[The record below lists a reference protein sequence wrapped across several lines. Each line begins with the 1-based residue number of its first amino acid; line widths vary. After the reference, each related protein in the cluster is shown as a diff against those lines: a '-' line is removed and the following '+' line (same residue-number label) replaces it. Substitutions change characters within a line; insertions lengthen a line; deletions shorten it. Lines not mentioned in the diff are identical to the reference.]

1 MYIVRFYTG
10 GTGMPNYQEMY
21 VTLFRRVTA
30 AINELQEAQQQ
41 TEEMY
46 ISSAPTNIRV
56 IDTDSTKDAKPD
68 TE

>member
-1 MYIVRFYTG
+1 
-10 GTGMPNYQEMY
+10 MPNYQEMY

-46 ISSAPTNIRV
+46 ISSTPTNIKV
-56 IDTDSTKDAKPD
+56 IDTNSMKDEKPD
-68 TE
+68 KE

>member
-1 MYIVRFYTG
+1 
-10 GTGMPNYQEMY
+10 MPNYQEMY

-46 ISSAPTNIRV
+46 ISSAPNNIRV
-56 IDTDSTKDAKPD
+56 ISTDSTKDEKPD